1 VEIIRSS
8 ILLQGSII
16 ETFLEKHVS
25 NLQIHE
31 QFSNNQTIRCD
42 TNMVHKKKCPLA
54 QHLSSLLRDRSQS
67 ECQQRNEQ
75 NHNQEKKGK
84 TRKADLVHNQKECS
98 LSS

>member
-42 TNMVHKKKCPLA
+42 TNMVRKKKMSFGSTFEFSA
-54 QHLSSLLRDRSQS
+54 QGSI
-67 ECQQRNEQ
+67 
-75 NHNQEKKGK
+75 
-84 TRKADLVHNQKECS
+84 TV
-98 LSS
+98 